1 MPCGCIA
8 GKSRSQPF
16 LGTSGWDHS
25 FSIAGYVVSSLE
37 CNICSAIFLI
47 SCFHLVFV
55 WQFKMPNSVFVSNL
69 GLHKYWRFRIMN
81 CRTRFLAEL
90 MGPKT
95 WCERWG
101 SLFPRAAFLLLAEF
115 GGFHTQ
121 RQSMR
126 TWKTTSSDKGKCEKQ
141 LNVFASFVCLRF
153 TRKVRSTQ
161 KWLLKR
167 RFFSVFPFN
176 HLTEALTLNLRTL

>member
-1 MPCGCIA
+1 MFLVPWSVIFAVPYFNFMFSFGFRLAIQNAQQCLCQQL
-8 GKSRSQPF
+8 RPSQV
-16 LGTSGWDHS
+16 LKIQDN
-25 FSIAGYVVSSLE
+25 E
-37 CNICSAIFLI
+37 
-47 SCFHLVFV
+47 
-55 WQFKMPNSVFVSNL
+55 Q
-69 GLHKYWRFRIMN
+69 
-81 CRTRFLAEL
+81 TRFLAEP
-90 MGPKT
+90 MDPKT

-126 TWKTTSSDKGKCEKQ
+126 TWKTTSSDKGKREKE

-153 TRKVRSTQ
+153 TKKVRSTQ